1 MKIISDYFKFE
12 DYKNKAKEEFLPK
25 LDEII
30 KKKHS
35 KTVEKLAKL
44 QSVAKT
50 LNIVLSISSVLT
62 TIAIIVH
69 LTYYK
74 NFTGVLFVAIPGII
88 AIASTYYLRLKKSKL
103 DQSQMKFQKTS

>member
-12 DYKNKAKEEFLPK
+12 DYKNKAKEEFHPK

-35 KTVEKLAKL
+35 KTVEKLAGL

-69 LTYYK
+69 LIYHK
-74 NFTGVLFVAIPGII
+74 NFT
-88 AIASTYYLRLKKSKL
+88 AS
-103 DQSQMKFQKTS
+103 F